1 MVPAPHADAAAMR
14 GRLAMA
20 YISSVGTVTRVDTA
34 TDTAG
39 TPVGALAGGIAAPGI
54 GAAARTRSWSIT
66 PTPEGGASLSAVS
79 CVRASKCVAVGSSA
93 GGPLAE
99 VWNGSTWSITP
110 TPEGG
115 AFLSAVS
122 CVRASKCVAVGESAA
137 GEPLA
142 EVWNGSAWSITPTPD
157 PSPNNVLYGVS
168 CVSFSYCVAVG
179 QSYNGSADQT
189 LVEVWN
195 GTTWSISPTPN
206 PSGVP
211 SSALIGVSC
220 ASPSECAAVGD
231 SNPSGQLDQPLAMV
245 WNGTTWSITPVTN
258 PSGATQSVLGGVSC
272 ATASEC
278 TAVGYS
284 AGDDT
289 SFSTLVEVWNGTTW
303 SISPSPNPG
312 GATASYLQDVSCV
325 RPSKCIAVGES
336 ATGDNSRETLAEVE
350 RH

>member
-1 MVPAPHADAAAMR
+1 
-14 GRLAMA
+14 
-20 YISSVGTVTRVDTA
+20 
-34 TDTAG
+34 
-39 TPVGALAGGIAAPGI
+39 
-54 GAAARTRSWSIT
+54 
-66 PTPEGGASLSAVS
+66 
-79 CVRASKCVAVGSSA
+79 
-93 GGPLAE
+93 
-99 VWNGSTWSITP
+99 
-110 TPEGG
+110 
-115 AFLSAVS
+115 
-122 CVRASKCVAVGESAA
+122 
-137 GEPLA
+137 
-142 EVWNGSAWSITPTPD
+142 
-157 PSPNNVLYGVS
+157 VS

-189 LVEVWN
+189 LVEVWNGTTWSISPSPDPSGVIDSHLFAVSCVSSSYCVTVGLATTESANQTLAEVWN

>member
-54 GAAARTRSWSIT
+54 GAAARTRS
-66 PTPEGGASLSAVS
+66 
-79 CVRASKCVAVGSSA
+79 
-93 GGPLAE
+93 
-99 VWNGSTWSITP
+99 WSITP

-195 GTTWSISPTPN
+195 GTTWSISPSPD
-206 PSGVP
+206 PSGV
-211 SSALIGVSC
+211 I
-220 ASPSECAAVGD
+220 D
-231 SNPSGQLDQPLAMV
+231 SHLFA
-245 WNGTTWSITPVTN
+245 
-258 PSGATQSVLGGVSC
+258 
-272 ATASEC
+272 
-278 TAVGYS
+278 
-284 AGDDT
+284 
-289 SFSTLVEVWNGTTW
+289 
-303 SISPSPNPG
+303 
-312 GATASYLQDVSCV
+312 VSCV
-325 RPSKCIAVGES
+325 SSSYCVTVGLATTES
-336 ATGDNSRETLAEVE
+336 ANQTLAEVE